1 MGFNWDSKHFSVEK
15 LSDGVYAAI
24 HRNGGSAICNAGLI
38 DLGGT
43 IVVFDT
49 FLTLKA
55 ARDLLSLSLGIFG
68 RAPDIVVNSHYH
80 NDHTWGNQIFAGN
93 AEIISSAGTSRFFE
107 TEGKAEFDW
116 YRANSADQLR
126 ALKTRYEI
134 SSDAEERKGL
144 LLMLGYYEGLVDE
157 LPDLVPVRPDAAFSG
172 SLMLHGKNRDAEL
185 REFDGCHTG
194 SDAVLFLPRERI
206 LFTGDLLFVDSHPY
220 LAEADPESLIGALR
234 RISGWDA
241 SLFVPG
247 HGGIGGREDLFSLIE
262 YVEFCIA
269 AATKAKHDG
278 CNKESLLDVAIPD
291 KFADWQMPHMLQSN
305 LSAIYDRLNE

>member
-1 MGFNWDSKHFSVEK
+1 MDFDWDSKHFSVEK

-49 FLTLKA
+49 FLTLRA
-55 ARDLLSLSLGIFG
+55 ASDLMALSLSIFG
-68 RAPDIVVNSHYH
+68 RSPDIVVNSHYH
-80 NDHTWGNQIFAGN
+80 NDHTWGNQVFAGN
-93 AEIISSAGTSRFFE
+93 TKIISSSETSRLFK

-116 YRANSADQLR
+116 YRANSADQLQALR
-126 ALKTRYEI
+126 ARYEL
-134 SSDAEERKGL
+134 SSDAQERKDL

-157 LPDLVPVRPDAAFSG
+157 LPDITPVIPDAAFSG
-172 SLMLHGKNRDAEL
+172 SLMLQGSSKHAEL
-185 REFDGCHTG
+185 LEFDGCHTG
-194 SDAVLFLPRERI
+194 SDTVLFLPGERI
-206 LFTGDLLFVDSHPY
+206 LFMGDLLFVDSHPY
-220 LAEADPESLIGALR
+220 LAEGSPESLIGALK

-247 HGGIGGREDLFSLIE
+247 HGRIGGREDLFSLIE

-269 AATKAKHDG
+269 AATKAKHEG
-278 CNKESLLDVAIPD
+278 CSKESLLDVAIPD
-291 KFADWQMPHMLQSN
+291 KFADWQMPHMLRSS
-305 LSAIYDRLNE
+305 LSAIYDRLSE